1 MAASRGACA
10 AAAPV
15 RAMGGAAPAPRGACV
30 ARAHYSGIAGAR
42 KRVPLDNECIARIPG
57 ARHSRR
63 HRAYIIRPPRSV
75 RRDAC
80 VPAPLPVPDALMKTV
95 SASKL
100 VDLVAAIVHGAGSS
114 QDEARTVAR
123 RLVDSNLV
131 GHDSHG
137 VLRVAKYLDWVRDGT
152 LKPNTPP
159 QVVFESDTIAIVD
172 GQRGFGQVTG
182 ETATRM
188 GIAKAKAKGI
198 AMIGLRNCGH
208 LGRLGDWAEMAAEAG
223 QVSLHFL
230 NTSGAQRVAPFGGS
244 DRRLST
250 NPMAIGV
257 PVAGGPPAILDIT
270 TSTVAEGKLM
280 VAMNKGDSVPDGWIV
295 DKAGRPTTDPKD
307 FYDGG
312 ALLTIGAHK
321 GSGLSILTDL
331 LAGAVTTGRSSDP
344 DDTILRNNMLSI
356 YVDPS
361 VYDREGVVLAEAHR
375 FVEWVKASPP
385 AKAGEPRARA
395 GRHRAAHARGASRR
409 AACRSTTRPGRT

>member
-1 MAASRGACA
+1 
-10 AAAPV
+10 
-15 RAMGGAAPAPRGACV
+15 
-30 ARAHYSGIAGAR
+30 
-42 KRVPLDNECIARIPG
+42 
-57 ARHSRR
+57 
-63 HRAYIIRPPRSV
+63 
-75 RRDAC
+75 
-80 VPAPLPVPDALMKTV
+80 MKSV
-95 SASKL
+95 SAPKL
-100 VDLVAAIVHGAGSS
+100 VDFVAAIMEGGGCGAA
-114 QDEARTVAR
+114 EARTVAQ

-152 LKPNTPP
+152 LKPNTAPTI
-159 QVVFESDTIAIVD
+159 VFDSDAIAIID
-172 GQRGFGQVTG
+172 GNRGFGQVIG
-182 ETATRM
+182 EFATRL
-188 GIAKAKAKGI
+188 GIAKAAKTGI

-208 LGRLGDWAEMAAEAG
+208 LGRLGDWAEMAADAG

-257 PVAGGPPAILDIT
+257 PLAGAPPAILDIT

-280 VAMNKGDSVPDGWIV
+280 VALNKGVQVPEGWIV
-295 DKAGRPTTDPKD
+295 DRAGRPTTEPKD

-321 GSGLSILTDL
+321 GSGLSMLTDL

-344 DDTILRNNMLSI
+344 ADTILRNNMLSI
-356 YVDPS
+356 YIAPA
-361 VYDREGVVLAEAHR
+361 VYDGDGVVLAEAKR

-385 AKAGEPRARA
+385 AKPGEPVLAPGEIERRTREARLAAGIPLDDKTWADLLAAARSVGIATDKVRAVVPA
-395 GRHRAAHARGASRR
+395 ETS
-409 AACRSTTRPGRT
+409 

>member
-1 MAASRGACA
+1 VM
-10 AAAPV
+10 
-15 RAMGGAAPAPRGACV
+15 
-30 ARAHYSGIAGAR
+30 
-42 KRVPLDNECIARIPG
+42 
-57 ARHSRR
+57 
-63 HRAYIIRPPRSV
+63 
-75 RRDAC
+75 
-80 VPAPLPVPDALMKTV
+80 
-95 SASKL
+95 
-100 VDLVAAIVHGAGSS
+100 HGAGSS
-114 QDEARTVAR
+114 DAEARAIAT

-137 VLRVAKYLDWVRDGT
+137 VLRVGKYLEWVRDGT
-152 LKPNTPP
+152 LKPNTAPEI
-159 QVVFESDTIAIVD
+159 VFDSDTIAIVD
-172 GQRGFGQVTG
+172 GLRGFGQVTG
-182 ETATRM
+182 EFATRM
-188 GIAKAKAKGI
+188 GIAKARTKGI
-198 AMIGLRNCGH
+198 AMVGLRNCGH

-230 NTSGAQRVAPFGGS
+230 NTSGAQRVAPYGGS

-280 VAMNKGDSVPDGWIV
+280 VAMNKGDHVPEGWIV

-361 VYDREGVVLAEAHR
+361 VYDRDHVVLAEARR
-375 FVEWVKASPP
+375 FVDWVKASPP
-385 AKAGEPRARA
+385 ARAGEPVLAPGEVERRTRATRLQA
-395 GRHRAAHARGASRR
+395 GVPLDDKTWQDLLAAAQSVGIDAAHAARLVA
-409 AACRSTTRPGRT
+409 